1 MLTREM
7 KTVTSEEGQTVEVE
21 SGMLTVAENRVRDS
35 GRTISIA
42 YYRVKSTSK
51 APGPAFFML
60 AGGPGASWINSFH
73 KEERFR
79 EVVFYRELSD
89 VVIFDQ
95 RGAGKSIPNLKGEG
109 RKRIPMDQPLTR
121 EAVGSVM
128 RELATECRDYWEGQ
142 GIDLTAYNTDES
154 AADVNDLREAFGYE
168 KIILVGG
175 SYGSHLGLHVM
186 RKYPDIVDRAI
197 LYGIEGPDHTWDMP
211 SGILEA
217 LKRIAQEAETSPY
230 YRNRIPQRGLIT
242 ALKSVVERVAKE
254 PVTVTL
260 TRGDTK
266 IDVVVN
272 EMVVQAA
279 ATYQA
284 GKRSQPEVWPDL
296 ILAMYNG
303 NLSMPAQAAMGMR
316 TIPAPNA
323 MSNAMDFASGIST
336 QRRRRIQ
343 NDPAQEIL
351 GDINFGYTMTDGI
364 WKAASLGDA
373 FRENVVSDI
382 PVLLVHGTF
391 DTSTPIENAREVV
404 ASLKNGHL
412 IEVVGGTH
420 GALYNLYE
428 HWPPMHNLVRDFMQG
443 KPAEFPNHVRMPPL
457 KFPKP
462 YTEAQAVLWDAAK
475 SGDVE
480 ATRKAI
486 AAGTDVNALDT
497 RRSKNGRRPLNWA
510 AYYNH
515 VEVIELLLANG
526 ADINATNI
534 TGFTPIHHAAENDK
548 EKSVIVLINAGAD
561 PSIANR
567 RGKTPMATAKE
578 KGHKDIVRLLEKA
591 R

>member
-1 MLTREM
+1 
-7 KTVTSEEGQTVEVE
+7 
-21 SGMLTVAENRVRDS
+21 
-35 GRTISIA
+35 
-42 YYRVKSTSK
+42 
-51 APGPAFFML
+51 
-60 AGGPGASWINSFH
+60 
-73 KEERFR
+73 
-79 EVVFYRELSD
+79 
-89 VVIFDQ
+89 
-95 RGAGKSIPNLKGEG
+95 
-109 RKRIPMDQPLTR
+109 MDQPLTR
-121 EAVGSVM
+121 EAVRSVM
-128 RELATECRDYWEGQ
+128 RELATECRDYWESN
-142 GIDLTAYNTDES
+142 GIDLAAYNTDEN
-154 AADVNDLREAFGYE
+154 AADVNDLRETFGYE

-197 LYGIEGPDHTWDMP
+197 LYGIEGPDHTWDVP
-211 SGILEA
+211 SEKLEV
-217 LKRIAQEAETSPY
+217 LKRIAQEAEASPY
-230 YRNRIPQRGLIT
+230 YNNRIPQGRIIA
-242 ALKSVVERVAKE
+242 ALQSVVERVATE
-254 PVTVTL
+254 SVTVTL
-260 TRGDTK
+260 THGHTK

-272 EMVVQAA
+272 EMAVQAA
-279 ATYQA
+279 ATYKA

-303 NLSMPAQAAMGMR
+303 DLSMPASAAIEMR
-316 TIPAPNA
+316 EIEAP
-323 MSNAMDFASGIST
+323 NAMDFASGIST
-336 QRRRRIQ
+336 ERRHRIH
-343 NDPAQEIL
+343 NDPAHDIL

-382 PVLLVHGTF
+382 PVLLVHGTW

-428 HWPPMHNLVRDFMQG
+428 HWQPMHNLVRDFMQG
-443 KPAEFPNHVRMPPL
+443 KPVEFPNHVRMPPL
-457 KFPKP
+457 KFPEP
-462 YTEAQAVLWDAAK
+462 SSEAQAMLWDAAK

-480 ATRKAI
+480 AARKAI
-486 AAGTDVNALDT
+486 AAGAHVNALDT

-510 AYYNH
+510 AYYDH

-561 PSIANR
+561 VGIANR
-567 RGKTPMATAKE
+567 RGKTPMDTAKE
-578 KGHKDIVRLLEKA
+578 KGHKNIVKLLEKA